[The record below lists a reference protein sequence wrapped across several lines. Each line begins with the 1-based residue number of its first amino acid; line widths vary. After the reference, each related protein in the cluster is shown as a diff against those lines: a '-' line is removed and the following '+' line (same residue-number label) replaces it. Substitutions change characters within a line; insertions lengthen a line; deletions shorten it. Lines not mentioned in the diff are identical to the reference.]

1 VDRSSPRRP
10 AHHTAARFASI
21 ARRYDLT
28 NTVLSGGLHHRWKQ
42 QAVAAALLRPG
53 DRVLDAGTGTGDLAR
68 LAVKAGAAVVGV
80 DVSLEMLAVAQRRLN
95 RPRVA
100 WAGADVAQLPFRAAT
115 FDVVLTGFTLRHPT
129 SLEDTLKELGR
140 VLVPSG
146 RLIILEFARPVQ
158 PLVHAVYRAYSGL
171 IPTIGGWLT
180 GDADAYAYL
189 VESIRRFPGQALLA
203 GKLSEA
209 GFERIA
215 YRNLTGGI
223 VAIHSAVRPR

>member
-1 VDRSSPRRP
+1 
-10 AHHTAARFASI
+10 
-21 ARRYDLT
+21 
-28 NTVLSGGLHHRWKQ
+28 
-42 QAVAAALLRPG
+42 
-53 DRVLDAGTGTGDLAR
+53 
-68 LAVKAGAAVVGV
+68 
-80 DVSLEMLAVAQRRLN
+80 M
-95 RPRVA
+95 
-100 WAGADVAQLPFRAAT
+100 
-115 FDVVLTGFTLRHPT
+115 
-129 SLEDTLKELGR
+129 
-140 VLVPSG
+140 
-146 RLIILEFARPVQ
+146 
-158 PLVHAVYRAYSGL
+158 YRAYSGL